1 MICIRPLSPELI
13 DANIIRLRGFSFEV
27 LGERVRVRGD
37 SCFPGP
43 LTLTLSPR
51 VL

>member
-1 MICIRPLSPELI
+1 MTIVQLH
-13 DANIIRLRGFSFEV
+13 GFRVEF
-27 LGERVRVRGD
+27 LGERVRVRGF

-43 LTLTLSPR
+43 LTLTLSPP